1 METPAEKLPVITKAE
16 QADLLK
22 LIRARERLH
31 KAHVGERK
39 AALIADLEDKLSA
52 IYHYDNDDTWK
63 AAMKEAKHVVSECQ
77 EKIAARCAE
86 MGIPAEF
93 APGIDL
99 GWHGRNQNACTSR
112 RAELRKRGLAKID
125 ELERKA
131 LVEITRLSVE
141 AQTEVISHGIR
152 SEAAVA
158 FQQTLRPA
166 EAVML
171 PLAEDELKMLQGAA
185 R

>member
-1 METPAEKLPVITKAE
+1 METPAEKLPAITKSE

-31 KAHVGERK
+31 KAHAAERK
-39 AALIADLEDKLSA
+39 AALIADLEGKLSA
-52 IYHYDNDDTWK
+52 IYHYDNDDTWE
-63 AAMKEAKHVVSECQ
+63 AAMDEAERVVAECQ
-77 EKIAARCAE
+77 AKVAARCAE

-93 APGIDL
+93 APGIAV
-99 GWHGRNQNACTSR
+99 GWYGRGQTTCRHR

-158 FQQTLRPA
+158 FLQTLRPA

-171 PLAEDELKMLQGAA
+171 PLGEDELKMLQGAA